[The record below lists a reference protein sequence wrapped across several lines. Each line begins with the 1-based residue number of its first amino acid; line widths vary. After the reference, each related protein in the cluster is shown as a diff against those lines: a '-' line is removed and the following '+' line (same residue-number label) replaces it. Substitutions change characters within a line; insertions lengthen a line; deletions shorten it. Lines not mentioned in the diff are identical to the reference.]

1 MTDLLPKGI
10 NFNECP
16 SSWKVI
22 GNIVFIMMR
31 TIQYVADCKFLLHFP
46 VLIYE
51 NEAVLT
57 CVAINMS

>member
-1 MTDLLPKGI
+1 MSVPLH
-10 NFNECP
+10 
-16 SSWKVI
+16 KVI

-31 TIQYVADCKFLLHFP
+31 TIQYVADRKFLLHFP